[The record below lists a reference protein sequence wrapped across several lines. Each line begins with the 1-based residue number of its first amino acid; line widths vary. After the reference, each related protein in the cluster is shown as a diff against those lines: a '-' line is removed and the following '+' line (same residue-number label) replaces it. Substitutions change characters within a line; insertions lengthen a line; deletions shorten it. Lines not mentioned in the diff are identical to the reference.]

1 MPLTSEQL
9 AEITQPAILGIITT
23 VNPAGSPQATPIWYD
38 YDGES
43 FNVTAFAN
51 RVKVRNIRRNPRVSL
66 VMVDTVSYGDALIV
80 NGTAELIEEGA
91 HEATQR
97 MGIRYQG
104 EQRGRESA
112 ARMTGQP
119 RVIIRIKPERI
130 LYEGG
135 STLRTLPKGTRE
147 GITG

>member
-9 AEITQPAILGIITT
+9 AEITKPAVLGIITT
-23 VNPAGSPQATPIWYD
+23 VNPDGSPQATPIWYD

-43 FNVTAFAN
+43 FNVTAFAS

-66 VMVDTVSYGDALIV
+66 VVVDTVSYGGPLIV
-80 NGTAELIEEGA
+80 NGTAELVEEGA

-112 ARMTGQP
+112 ARMAGQP
-119 RVIIRIKPERI
+119 RVIIRIKPDRL
-130 LYEGG
+130 LYDAGHAPTPPTE
-135 STLRTLPKGTRE
+135 TRE
-147 GITG
+147 DITG